1 MTQTHISHASGSGDG
16 VDTQS
21 KVPDEPTKEQSG
33 TDEGAG
39 SKPEVPDVPKYKS
52 DSEEESWTFSEGDD
66 DEDDA
71 NDESDAQDDDAN
83 EDDDDGDDFVHPNL
97 STFTKDDEE
106 EKDENED
113 DDEEIS
119 DQRVYTP
126 PDYQS
131 SKESEKQ
138 EDDDMDQGAEEEHD
152 DEEMLYG
159 DLNINLERRDAE
171 MTEAHV
177 TTDTEDTQ
185 VNPNAVTPAVQQQ
198 GSSASSDLVSKF
210 INTSQDE
217 GIESV
222 FNKET
227 LVDTSVTTATETP
240 FLITSIHQPHV
251 PITQTTQQIPTTT
264 TTTTLPTTMQP
275 EIPDFA
281 SIFGFDQRVSA
292 LESDVS
298 SLKNSNP
305 FAEAVSS
312 IPRIVDAY
320 LRSKLKETVDVAVQ
334 LKSNKLREE
343 VQAKNQ
349 EFLNSLD
356 SNMQKIIKEQVKAK
370 TSKIMS
376 KVEKYVTET
385 LEAEVL
391 VRSTNQ
397 PQMSYGVATSLLELE
412 LKKILMDKIEENK
425 PIDRSEVQK
434 NLYNAL
440 VEAYNSD
447 KDLISSYG
455 DVVIIP
461 TTHDD
466 KDKDEGPSAGSNRGS
481 KRRRSDKEAES
492 SREPSHKESRT
503 TSSSRGAT
511 RSQPT
516 NLEDLSHQEFT
527 TGGNEVTPVRE
538 THAERQWH
546 PSSSPT
552 LDREWNQTKTVSD

>member
-1 MTQTHISHASGSGDG
+1 GSDDG

-21 KVPDEPTKEQSG
+21 KVPNEPTKEQSG

-66 DEDDA
+66 DEDDN

-83 EDDDDGDDFVHPNL
+83 EYDDD
-97 STFTKDDEE
+97 
-106 EKDENED
+106 
-113 DDEEIS
+113 

-131 SKESEKQ
+131 SEESEKQ

-152 DEEMLYG
+152 DEEMLYAG
-159 DLNINLERRDAE
+159 
-171 MTEAHV
+171 
-177 TTDTEDTQ
+177 
-185 VNPNAVTPAVQQQ
+185 QQQ
-198 GSSASSDLVSKF
+198 RSSASSDLVSKF
-210 INTSQDE
+210 TNTSQDE
-217 GIESV
+217 
-222 FNKET
+222 
-227 LVDTSVTTATETP
+227 
-240 FLITSIHQPHV
+240 
-251 PITQTTQQIPTTT
+251 
-264 TTTTLPTTMQP
+264 
-275 EIPDFA
+275 
-281 SIFGFDQRVSA
+281 VSA

-312 IPRIVDAY
+312 IPGIVDAY
-320 LRSKLKETVDVAVQ
+320 LGSKLKETVDMDVQ
-334 LKSNKLREE
+334 LKSDKLREE
-343 VQAKNQ
+343 AQAENQ

-397 PQMSYGVATSLLELE
+397 PQTSYGVATSLSELE

-425 PIDRSEVQK
+425 SIDRLEVQK

-466 KDKDEGPSAGSNRGS
+466 KDKDEGPSARSNRGS
-481 KRRRSDKEAES
+481 KRWRSNKEAES

-516 NLEDLSHQEFT
+516 DLEDLSHQEFT

-538 THAERQWH
+538 THVEHQWH
-546 PSSSPT
+546 PSNSPDSDHGMAN
-552 LDREWNQTKTVSD
+552 LTKNVSD